1 MSQLKEHKHGSMLDS
16 VCCLAW
22 HLSSSSSMEVE
33 QIEKLHAHL
42 GTCLA
47 FFQADILESSATYGL
62 ILGPRPNTDSEM
74 SPEDALTRMGQLL
87 CRWAISQAPPLALQ
101 VGIDL
106 GSIVMVELPNTHQLS
121 YFGTA
126 VEGARR
132 LAETSLKDCTVHISA
147 SVRHQLG
154 SLRFIPLIIGS
165 NSTFYLEAFT
175 EVPDPEETET
185 GDEEVPIRNR
195 QRRLTNKIA
204 MASAS
209 IEDVARDKMSFE
221 SFCNLLRSNRV
232 DLSRFGRGTA
242 HTLRQFYE
250 SAVIE
255 EKCFLK
261 VEDNRL
267 QRMVELVRINLYFR
281 GDDGHQRELRI
292 QSEVMAGGGIRT
304 RNQPLAVTLRNVENG
319 DWQRAVERCFATKFG
334 LSATVQKSCFNMA
347 KDAYSYQENS
357 ANSEST
363 PGILTKYKTHSIKMT
378 VKDRTR
384 HELNQIGLPD
394 GTPFMT
400 DAEGVQHWTWAR
412 VTNNKEEELINKLQK
427 YGVCLDEFTWQ
438 SFVELYDEV
447 YEKRQSQLEPVG
459 GELVRYVRIVKIWL
473 WANVLNCRHT
483 LVLRTKQQHSRTH
496 VMNSPRVLSMRM
508 SEEQGWQ
515 EAVVEALT
523 GRLGISE
530 ALQREGLHVSEAAFR
545 QEVEFSPSFPGLKT
559 HYGISEV
566 HVEVLN
572 PHDQRWT
579 SIGLPAGVQ
588 FTFVRT
594 QESAG
599 GETDTVVTRWGWTN
613 SHELDAE
620 TAFVKR
626 KSVFPSWKDRSL
638 RRRKQKS
645 VHEMDRQVEIPE
657 PLEIRGTHELVI
669 GRIMEG
675 QTTDWARARR
685 AAEQIRSPKYTTK
698 EFHDDITTAFPE
710 LRLYCLVQQEEDDIT
725 KSQSQTSSAS
735 ITASGRSAFDEY
747 QRTIGALFCVF
758 WLMRQHLD
766 GRECFA
772 YGLNQDWLP
781 RSQKDFTDEND
792 SGHNDELQLEFQ
804 KRQEFYE
811 HTDWAA
817 FENLLI
823 VAGLMKKGGPHDAE
837 RTLTLLV
844 LMVIHDL
851 MKLDRLRPICSA
863 KTFMGYK
870 KGEPIGDHDI
880 ALSYVLER
888 HPLCLPSFAGLPG
901 EQQKS
906 IRFTHCK
913 LDYNMGWLVQAEAP
927 PGALFRAF
935 RRVIQAGIST
945 NKDTSTEV
953 AFYFIH
959 WFADLAGAEPYPLQG
974 CEKFVLKFPK
984 QVLTS
989 FVDSFPVVW
998 NLGPKTETQVYE
1010 DYLEWRWQNLP
1021 SLGPVPADATAIAKM
1036 RLVIMAQN
1044 DGSDIIRALSQLD
1057 REDMEII
1064 CEELSLTGL
1073 SDQSFTKVV
1082 GPKRGPAFLLYYAPA
1097 MMQKAGREDPLNTLR
1112 ILAELLRRARQL
1124 WPMSGNKDLAD
1135 ETVIIRI
1142 DALKDS
1148 KAWELIDNYNTRRR
1162 RYALFKNGQKD
1173 GQVKLIAEDS
1183 QGGVVLD
1190 FNWNSQAR
1198 VQRRNSL
1205 AMKSRTSIPMFAST
1219 FSNSK
1224 NRSGSWR

>member
-1 MSQLKEHKHGSMLDS
+1 MLRVWTPAGDEIVTMPVGEGIDVSSLKKQLQKFCGVPRFRQRLLRESAVLEDDTKLSSPADLQLVLLPFADVDISQVTSIVSAAQSGRASAVEEMLNLPLNPSLGDHQSRTALHGACEHGHMDVVQLLLESGCDTNATDNRGRTALHLASGNGYVKILRLLVQSEADMNLGDCHGNTALHVASCEGQLSSVRALLQSGIHKDS
-16 VCCLAW
+16 VD
-22 HLSSSSSMEVE
+22 SSGRTALHDASQNGHIATVRLLLDAGASRDVE
-33 QIEKLHAHL
+33 DEDGDIAQRLHRAH
-42 GTCLA
+42 
-47 FFQADILESSATYGL
+47 FRKRE
-62 ILGPRPNTDSEM
+62 
-74 SPEDALTRMGQLL
+74 
-87 CRWAISQAPPLALQ
+87 
-101 VGIDL
+101 
-106 GSIVMVELPNTHQLS
+106 
-121 YFGTA
+121 
-126 VEGARR
+126 
-132 LAETSLKDCTVHISA
+132 AETDFIN
-147 SVRHQLG
+147 RHQLG

-165 NSTFYLEAFT
+165 NSTFYLEAFIFGAGKAPDSAFT
-175 EVPDPEETET
+175 EVPDPEELASYNLHLF
-185 GDEEVPIRNR
+185 GVMFSAL
-195 QRRLTNKIA
+195 QGIA

-221 SFCNLLRSNRV
+221 NFCNLLRSNRV

-242 HTLRQFYE
+242 HTLRQFYD

-334 LSATVQKSCFNMA
+334 LSPTVQKSCFNMA

-447 YEKRQSQLEPVG
+447 YEKHQSQLEPVG

-579 SIGLPAGVQ
+579 SIGLPAGVE

-626 KSVFPSWKDRSL
+626 KSVFPSWKDGSL

-645 VHEMDRQVEIPE
+645 VHEQDRQVEIPE

-675 QTTDWARARR
+675 KTTDWARARR

-792 SGHNDELQLEFQ
+792 SGHNDELQLEWQ
-804 KRQEFYE
+804 KRQDFYE

-880 ALSYVLER
+880 ALSSPDLI
-888 HPLCLPSFAGLPG
+888 HGL
-901 EQQKS
+901 
-906 IRFTHCK
+906 RF
-913 LDYNMGWLVQAEAP
+913 YGAAE
-927 PGALFRAF
+927 
-935 RRVIQAGIST
+935 S
-945 NKDTSTEV
+945 
-953 AFYFIH
+953 
-959 WFADLAGAEPYPLQG
+959 G
-974 CEKFVLKFPK
+974 C
-984 QVLTS
+984 
-989 FVDSFPVVW
+989 
-998 NLGPKTETQVYE
+998 
-1010 DYLEWRWQNLP
+1010 
-1021 SLGPVPADATAIAKM
+1021 
-1036 RLVIMAQN
+1036 
-1044 DGSDIIRALSQLD
+1044 
-1057 REDMEII
+1057 
-1064 CEELSLTGL
+1064 
-1073 SDQSFTKVV
+1073 V
-1082 GPKRGPAFLLYYAPA
+1082 GNRKEKRGSSFRSCGEMA
-1097 MMQKAGREDPLNTLR
+1097 
-1112 ILAELLRRARQL
+1112 
-1124 WPMSGNKDLAD
+1124 
-1135 ETVIIRI
+1135 
-1142 DALKDS
+1142 
-1148 KAWELIDNYNTRRR
+1148 
-1162 RYALFKNGQKD
+1162 
-1173 GQVKLIAEDS
+1173 KL
-1183 QGGVVLD
+1183 V
-1190 FNWNSQAR
+1190 N
-1198 VQRRNSL
+1198 
-1205 AMKSRTSIPMFAST
+1205 
-1219 FSNSK
+1219 
-1224 NRSGSWR
+1224 